1 MCGIKSTAKGP
12 SIAIVE
18 WHSHNRA
25 GQKEEFM
32 SDLKDKTKEKIDGA
46 AKATKDAAGK
56 AVDKSKDLAHKA
68 GNQMEQGAKKLKG
81 A

>member
-1 MCGIKSTAKGP
+1 
-12 SIAIVE
+12 
-18 WHSHNRA
+18 
-25 GQKEEFM
+25 M